1 MHGGT
6 VWLESQPNIGTEVFI
21 RLPRG
26 SQQARSAA

>member
-6 VWLESQPNIGTEVFI
+6 VWLESQPDVGTEVFF
-21 RLPRG
+21 RLPRA